1 MLRRSNISMR
11 LRLSPTRNSTTCT
24 QCNTQKVRGT
34 WPSNQKKS
42 KGGPEGFRVRVC
54 MRVRACAWAWSAC
67 GREPQVK
74 YCEGWTRSK
83 PRSSVTSEACSSLAQ
98 DEAPGGE
105 KRLWGQEVGSSGF
118 VSRNVR
124 DPVARDWL
132 IEQGI
137 FKTRRDGMDED
148 IEKMGHDTEISEGGL
163 MLTSDIAYV
172 TCRRD

>member
-1 MLRRSNISMR
+1 M
-11 LRLSPTRNSTTCT
+11 
-24 QCNTQKVRGT
+24 
-34 WPSNQKKS
+34 
-42 KGGPEGFRVRVC
+42 
-54 MRVRACAWAWSAC
+54 
-67 GREPQVK
+67 
-74 YCEGWTRSK
+74 
-83 PRSSVTSEACSSLAQ
+83 
-98 DEAPGGE
+98 
-105 KRLWGQEVGSSGF
+105 GSSGF